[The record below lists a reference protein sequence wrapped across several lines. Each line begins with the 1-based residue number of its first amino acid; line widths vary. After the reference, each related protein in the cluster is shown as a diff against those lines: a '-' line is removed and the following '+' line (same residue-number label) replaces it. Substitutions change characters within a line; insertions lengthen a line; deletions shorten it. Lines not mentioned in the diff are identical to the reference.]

1 MVASKIYTC
10 WLILT
15 FKYNKFSIN
24 LGKCSLKFIWTVKK
38 KFFIKLIYI
47 KLYNTLQKDF
57 H

>member
-24 LGKCSLKFIWTVKK
+24 PGKCSLKFIWAVK

-47 KLYNTLQKDF
+47 KLYNMLQKDF